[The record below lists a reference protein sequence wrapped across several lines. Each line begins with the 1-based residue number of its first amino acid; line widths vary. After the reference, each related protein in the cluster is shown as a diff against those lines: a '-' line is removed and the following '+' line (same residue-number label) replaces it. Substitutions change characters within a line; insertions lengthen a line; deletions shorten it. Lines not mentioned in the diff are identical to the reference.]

1 MFMLLIGTDTAA
13 KLSLLQAY
21 GRKNRKTGKKNP
33 AVFITP
39 SSGRQP
45 PYRPT
50 VVFEFTRDGA
60 EFSRDG
66 AEFSPD
72 GAELSRDGAAFSRDG
87 AEFSRDDAET
97 RRWTGGGGRGGVR

>member
-33 AVFITP
+33 AAFITP

-45 PYRPT
+45 PYPPT
-50 VVFEFTRDGA
+50 VVFEFSRDGA

-66 AEFSPD
+66 AEFS
-72 GAELSRDGAAFSRDG
+72 RDGAAFSRD
-87 AEFSRDDAET
+87 DAET
-97 RRWTGGGGRGGVR
+97 CRWTGGGGRGGGG